1 MVTDVSD
8 RNDPSKF
15 SATEPWL
22 LDDISDEAIAWAE
35 GEATRRGLTLAEWI
49 EEAIEGAL
57 VAGKSGHGPDQG
69 AA

>member
-1 MVTDVSD
+1 MMN
-8 RNDPSKF
+8 RKDPSNF
-15 SATEPWL
+15 ATTEPWQ

-35 GEATRRGLTLAEWI
+35 GEATRRGLTLAKWV

-57 VAGKSGHGPDQG
+57 IAGKSGSGPDQG